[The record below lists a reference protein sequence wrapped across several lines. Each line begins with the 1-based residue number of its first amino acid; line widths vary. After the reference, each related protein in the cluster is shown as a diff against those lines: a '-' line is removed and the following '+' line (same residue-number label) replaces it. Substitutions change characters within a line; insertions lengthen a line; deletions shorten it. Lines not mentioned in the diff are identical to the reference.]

1 MQILTIAEVAEKL
14 RLPQPSVYKLIHD
27 KRRPLP
33 ACKCGKQ
40 YRVREADLWQ
50 WFAGAD
56 PIVTP
61 KNDNSG
67 NCGVQTIKRTKR
79 KAAFSG

>member
-50 WFAGAD
+50 WAD
-56 PIVTP
+56 W
-61 KNDNSG
+61 G
-67 NCGVQTIKRTKR
+67 
-79 KAAFSG
+79 FSENIFKESRPPLLG